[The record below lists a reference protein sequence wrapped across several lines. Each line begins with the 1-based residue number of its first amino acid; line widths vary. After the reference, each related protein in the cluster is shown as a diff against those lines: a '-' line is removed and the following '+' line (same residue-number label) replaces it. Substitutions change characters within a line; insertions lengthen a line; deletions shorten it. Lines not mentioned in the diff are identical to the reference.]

1 MKANR
6 DSSSSI
12 EMMGSLE
19 MRSVERRN
27 WKNSSCGPGTLML
40 MKESM
45 MNSGTT
51 PQTVAYYSL
60 IEELEIAY
68 IQTLP
73 FQPQD
78 KVMDRKP
85 SVPMLFSAYKRNQK
99 KTPETSQEPPSIS
112 QTTHN
117 AASKRRHG
125 NKTPTLSNY
134 RHTLAASRMHV
145 AKTKTG
151 KSE

>member
-1 MKANR
+1 LIKANR

-27 WKNSSCGPGTLML
+27 WKNSSCRPGTLML

-45 MNSGTT
+45 MNPGTT

-85 SVPMLFSAYKRNQK
+85 SVPMLFS
-99 KTPETSQEPPSIS
+99 
-112 QTTHN
+112 
-117 AASKRRHG
+117 
-125 NKTPTLSNY
+125 
-134 RHTLAASRMHV
+134 
-145 AKTKTG
+145 
-151 KSE
+151 KSL

>member
-1 MKANR
+1 
-6 DSSSSI
+6 
-12 EMMGSLE
+12 
-19 MRSVERRN
+19 
-27 WKNSSCGPGTLML
+27 
-40 MKESM
+40 
-45 MNSGTT
+45 
-51 PQTVAYYSL
+51 VAYYSL

-112 QTTHN
+112 RTTHN
-117 AASKRRHG
+117 AARKRRYG

-134 RHTLAASRMHV
+134 LHTLAASRMHV
-145 AKTKTG
+145 ANTKTG